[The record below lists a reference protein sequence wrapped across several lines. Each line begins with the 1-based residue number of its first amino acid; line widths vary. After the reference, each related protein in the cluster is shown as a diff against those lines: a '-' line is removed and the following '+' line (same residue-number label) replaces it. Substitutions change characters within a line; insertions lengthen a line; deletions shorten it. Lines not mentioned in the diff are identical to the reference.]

1 MSDQTGHEDLDGY
14 LLGGS
19 ALSKAYATLDKPMP
33 TATLDVA
40 VMDQASKALRDPEA
54 LSSGGRRRHWM
65 VPASVAAVVLLAF
78 PVVMR
83 VIIGPFEQEAE
94 TAIPSLEPQNTV
106 LERAKPGNPRPS
118 PASIDGQGPLVSPV
132 TSAPAAPP
140 VDEPAMDRPSGP
152 QRPAMIQQP
161 AKHLLE
167 TQKQIDNLR
176 GLTPAQS
183 IGEKDTRD
191 PARWLDEIEALANDG
206 ELTEAQAELERFRNA
221 YPEHSVDSEL
231 QQLSR

>member
-14 LLGGS
+14 LLGES
-19 ALSKAYATLDKPMP
+19 ALSKAYETLDKPMP
-33 TATLDVA
+33 TAALDDA
-40 VMDQASKALRDPEA
+40 VMDQASKALRDREA

-65 VPASVAAVVLLAF
+65 VPASVAAIVLLAF

-83 VIIGPFEQEAE
+83 VIIDPFEQEAE
-94 TAIPSLEPQNTV
+94 TAIPSLEPQSTL
-106 LERAKPGNPRPS
+106 LERAKPGNTRPS
-118 PASIDGQGPLVSPV
+118 PASIDGQGPLVSP
-132 TSAPAAPP
+132 
-140 VDEPAMDRPSGP
+140 DRPAGP

-161 AKHLLE
+161 AKRLLE
-167 TQKQIDNLR
+167 TQQIDNLR

-191 PARWLDEIEALANDG
+191 PGRWLEEIEALANDG
-206 ELTEAQAELERFRNA
+206 ELSEAQAEFERFRNA

>member
-1 MSDQTGHEDLDGY
+1 MSDQTGYEDLDGY
-14 LLGGS
+14 LVGGS

-33 TATLDVA
+33 TAALDDA
-40 VMDQASKALRDPEA
+40 VMDQASKALRDHEA

-83 VIIGPFEQEAE
+83 VIIDPFEQEAE
-94 TAIPSLEPQNTV
+94 TAIPIQEPQNTL
-106 LERAKPGNPRPS
+106 LEPAKPGNTRPS
-118 PASIDGQGPLVSPV
+118 PASIDGQGPLVSPL
-132 TSAPAAPP
+132 TSAPAAPAA
-140 VDEPAMDRPSGP
+140 DEPAMDRPSGS
-152 QRPAMIQQP
+152 QRPALIQQP
-161 AKHLLE
+161 AKRLLE

-191 PARWLDEIEALANDG
+191 PGRWLEEIEALANDG
-206 ELTEAQAELERFRNA
+206 EITEAQAELERFRHA